1 MTIRVGVINLDS
13 RLAAL
18 IRVRAV
24 TTDGKFIPGG
34 FQALLKGSQKTEV
47 YIHSGQQIEVCEVPP
62 EVPEARPAAESPVS
76 ESEAGPN
83 AEAEPVAEVPTGSS
97 DSGSADTDTADE

>member
-13 RLAAL
+13 RDEAL

-24 TTDGKFIPGG
+24 TADGKFIPGG

-47 YIHSGQQIEVCEVPP
+47 HVHSGQQIEVCEVP
-62 EVPEARPAAESPVS
+62 EAGPAAESPVS
-76 ESEAGPN
+76 ESAAGPN